1 MARLVHLLAHALL
14 ALGTAVVG
22 GIDRATSSAHASA
35 EGAAGWS
42 LGPPTPE
49 EGTVPCTLQ
58 RLETLDAETFATK
71 YAGKRPFILS
81 AGGVNGTLS
90 QHAGRWERA
99 KFLAEFGNSKVPVGK
114 PRSREAVRID
124 HMARLHDYVN
134 NLLAPADSPDVP
146 NDACLEDGEGSL
158 YLFDRGEFFDRNP
171 AVPWGQPSFL
181 TGAARAN
188 NQAWRGVFALGAKG
202 TGFPFHLHGDAWLEV
217 LAGTKRWAIYSMAEV
232 GTPPGGYAEARPHSA
247 WQKEVYP
254 DLLTGK
260 QRGPMPLECV
270 QRPGE
275 VVYVRKRVPV
285 LWQPGLLLA
294 RCCVFASTSN
304 SNSAFFMFCSSERI
318 EVADLCR
325 YHTAGSTRSA
335 ICGVERHWQ
344 WELRC
349 LLAVSDQVSVMPH
362 STTALSCNLCS
373 CRNVCA
379 PLRKLLR
386 VAVL

>member
-1 MARLVHLLAHALL
+1 MVHVLAPALL
-14 ALGTAVVG
+14 ALGTAVAG
-22 GIDRATSSAHASA
+22 GIDRASARVSA

-42 LGPPTPE
+42 VGPAAPE
-49 EGTVPCTLQ
+49 EDAIPCTLQ

-90 QHAGRWERA
+90 QHAGRWERT
-99 KFLAEFGNSKVPVGK
+99 KFLAEFGNTEVPLGK

-124 HMARLHDYVN
+124 HTARLHDYVDS
-134 NLLAPADSPDVP
+134 LRAPADAA
-146 NDACLEDGEGSL
+146 NDACQEDGEGSL

-171 AVPWGQPSFL
+171 GVAWEQPSFL
-181 TGAARAN
+181 PGDPRAN

-232 GTPPGGYAEARPHSA
+232 GTPPGGYAEARPHGA
-247 WQKEVYP
+247 WQNEVYP

-275 VVYVRKRVPV
+275 VVYVRKRV
-285 LWQPGLLLA
+285 
-294 RCCVFASTSN
+294 RCCGRHECLLPARVCVVASTLVSSSLRLSMFAARN
-304 SNSAFFMFCSSERI
+304 VLKRLIFAGTTRLAPRGEQSARWS
-318 EVADLCR
+318 D
-325 YHTAGSTRSA
+325 TGGGSPGAYWWSATRSA
-335 ICGVERHWQ
+335 
-344 WELRC
+344 
-349 LLAVSDQVSVMPH
+349 
-362 STTALSCNLCS
+362 
-373 CRNVCA
+373 
-379 PLRKLLR
+379 
-386 VAVL
+386 